1 MLSRVVA
8 MLFIS
13 MLVLV
18 IFSAPTFAM
27 PPVDVVA
34 SVRGKKYDVSAET
47 VEEFTQKVEGLVAGL
62 EAGQSSVLFRG
73 KVLSLADNLEE
84 VGVSTGDILMVVK
97 GRKQRSSKA
106 DFEAE
111 DDMVTSNMGDVS
123 GTSGGGGSLDE
134 AMNSEAYKKAMA
146 NASPE
151 EMQKAM
157 KAMDNLLDSEF
168 VDEYFADDE
177 RLENARQQMLTNADQ
192 YENMMP
198 GFKEQAL
205 AIASDPVKWREA
217 MLQAKE
223 QITKLKAQRDAMR
236 ASGKAPTTTPEE

>member
-8 MLFIS
+8 VVFIS
-13 MLVLV
+13 VLV
-18 IFSAPTFAM
+18 MVLFTAPSFAM

-73 KVLSLADNLEE
+73 KVLSLAENLEE
-84 VGVSTGDILMVVK
+84 VGVTTGDILMVVK

-111 DDMVTSNMGDVS
+111 DDMVTSMGDVS
-123 GTSGGGGSLDE
+123 GAPGGGSLDE

-217 MLQAKE
+217 MLQAKD

-236 ASGKAPTTTPEE
+236 AGGKAPTTTPEE

>member
-1 MLSRVVA
+1 MLILA
-8 MLFIS
+8 
-13 MLVLV
+13 LV
-18 IFSAPTFAM
+18 FTPSYAM

-84 VGVSTGDILMVVK
+84 VGVTTGDILMVVK

-111 DDMVTSNMGDVS
+111 DDMVTSMGDAS
-123 GTSGGGGSLDE
+123 GAAGGGSLDE

-177 RLENARQQMLTNADQ
+177 RLENARQQMLANADQ

-217 MLQAKE
+217 MLQAKD

-236 ASGKAPTTTPEE
+236 AGGKGPTTPEE